1 MLERGFRL
9 RITTKEQIMKVKPLA
24 VTAVGLALV
33 GSLVLLVW
41 GDEFTKKDQERWQKE
56 YMSVVQKGRELWVS
70 GDLGTNG
77 VACAQCHPN
86 AANTHP
92 ETYPKF
98 QQQLGRVI
106 ALRDMINWCLQQP
119 LEGKPL
125 ELDDPKLIAIE
136 AYIAYERRGV
146 PMAPG
151 KH

>member
-1 MLERGFRL
+1 MYKK
-9 RITTKEQIMKVKPLA
+9 ITGVAVAAVALA
-24 VTAVGLALV
+24 VVVGGFANRA
-33 GSLVLLVW
+33 
-41 GDEFTKKDQERWQKE
+41 DEFTQEDLDRWQSE
-56 YMSVVQKGRELWVS
+56 YMSVVETGRELWVS
-70 GDLGTNG
+70 ADLGTNG

-119 LEGKPL
+119 LEGVPL
-125 ELDDPKLIAIE
+125 ELDDPRLLAME
-136 AYIAYERRGV
+136 AYVTYERRGV
-146 PMAPG
+146 PLAPG

>member
-1 MLERGFRL
+1 MYRKIAVAAFVV
-9 RITTKEQIMKVKPLA
+9 IVLA
-24 VTAVGLALV
+24 VIVGDFTSRA
-33 GSLVLLVW
+33 
-41 GDEFTKKDQERWQKE
+41 DEFTKEDLDRWQSE
-56 YMSVVQKGRELWVS
+56 YMSVVKEGRELWVS
-70 GDLGTNG
+70 PELGTNG

-98 QQQLGRVI
+98 QKQLGKVV
-106 ALRDMINWCLQQP
+106 ALRDMINWCILNP

-125 ELDDPKLIAIE
+125 QLDDPQMIAIE

-146 PMAPG
+146 EMAPG

>member
-1 MLERGFRL
+1 
-9 RITTKEQIMKVKPLA
+9 MKRKIAVALAAAVALA
-24 VTAVGLALV
+24 VGGGI
-33 GSLVLLVW
+33 GSRA
-41 GDEFTKKDQERWQKE
+41 DEFTKKDQERWEKE
-56 YMSVVQKGRELWVS
+56 YMSVVQKGRELWTS
-70 GDLGTNG
+70 PALGTNG

-106 ALRDMINWCLQQP
+106 ALREMINWCLQQP

-125 ELDDPKLIAIE
+125 ALDDPRMVALE
-136 AYIAYERRGV
+136 AYVTYERRGV
-146 PMAPG
+146 PLAPG

>member
-1 MLERGFRL
+1 MRR
-9 RITTKEQIMKVKPLA
+9 RPIV
-24 VTAVGLALV
+24 VVALV
-33 GSLVLLVW
+33 LGAAAALGVLTA
-41 GDEFTKKDQERWQKE
+41 DEFTKEDLARWDKE
-56 YMSVVQKGRELWVS
+56 YMSVVAKGRALWTS
-70 GDLGTNG
+70 AELGTNG

-106 ALRDMINWCLQQP
+106 TLGEMFNWCIQQP

-125 ELDDPKLIAIE
+125 ALDDPRMVAML
-136 AYIAYERRGV
+136 AYAAHERRGV
-146 PMAPG
+146 PLAPN